1 MPRDLLA
8 QTLLAAAFLAM
19 AIVPGAN
26 AQKDDIEAFRRGPP
40 PATGPA
46 QITLYSDTGL
56 RGTSVTLTGS
66 AATRTSARLH
76 LAILTINHVIII
88 FGFNPSHDAIF

>member
-66 AATRTSARLH
+66 AAK
-76 LAILTINHVIII
+76 LTGMKFNDKALNIISC
-88 FGFNPSHDAIF
+88 PSCS